1 MEQIQ
6 NSVIK
11 LDFSGTQKDLSSYL
25 DTIEITDPLSK
36 VRKTCQPSENSS
48 FLDIHGLHF
57 CHNYEGSLKSQVIEC
72 DLEVE
77 DSFSERKLKSL
88 SLADCY
94 KALGEEKR
102 SLRVRDCST
111 WLEFR
116 VSHDTVK
123 LNKAN
128 FCKDR
133 FCPLC
138 QWRRSL
144 KMFSQVSKV
153 MSVLEERKFRFLFL
167 TLTVRN
173 CSSEELPSTVQALY
187 DGWRYL
193 YNKNRVF
200 RQAIKGTFKSLEI
213 TYNEE
218 SDSYHPHFHCI
229 LVVTPSY
236 FTKHYL
242 TQEDWSLLW
251 KKAVSLDY
259 KPIVNIQKAG
269 KTSKGLQG
277 IVLETVKY
285 TTKEFDYVVYPHVLK
300 SFLFALPS
308 HRRLSSMSGVVKQVF
323 QELKLQDVEQSDLV
337 HINDDTI
344 RDDLSSL
351 IVQYH
356 WKCGCYNRYIFKYS

>member
-1 MEQIQ
+1 MERIQ

-11 LDFSGTQKDLSSYL
+11 LDFSERQKDVSSYL
-25 DTIEITDPLSK
+25 DTIEITGPFTE
-36 VRKTCQPSENSS
+36 VRKTCQPSENLAFSET
-48 FLDIHGLHF
+48 HGLQF
-57 CHNYEGSLKSQVIEC
+57 CHNYEGSLKSQVIQC
-72 DLEVE
+72 DLEVK

-94 KALGEEKR
+94 KAIGEVKR
-102 SLRVRDCST
+102 SSRVRDCST

-116 VSHDTVK
+116 VSQDTVK

-153 MSVLEERKFRFLFL
+153 MNVLENRKYRFLFL

-173 CSSEELPSTVQALY
+173 CSSDELPSTVQALY

-193 YNKNRVF
+193 YHKNSIF

-213 TYNEE
+213 TYNDEA
-218 SDSYHPHFHCI
+218 DTYHPHFHCI
-229 LVVTPSY
+229 LVVSPSY
-236 FTKHYL
+236 FTKFYL
-242 TQEDWSLLW
+242 SQDDWSLLW

-300 SFLFALPS
+300 AFLSALPS
-308 HRRLSSMSGVVKQVF
+308 HRRLSSMTGVVKEVF
-323 QELKLQDVEQSDLV
+323 QELKLEDVEQSDLV
-337 HINDDTI
+337 LINDDII
-344 RDDLSSL
+344 REDLSSL

-356 WKCGCYNRYIFKYS
+356 WKFGCYNKYVFKYS